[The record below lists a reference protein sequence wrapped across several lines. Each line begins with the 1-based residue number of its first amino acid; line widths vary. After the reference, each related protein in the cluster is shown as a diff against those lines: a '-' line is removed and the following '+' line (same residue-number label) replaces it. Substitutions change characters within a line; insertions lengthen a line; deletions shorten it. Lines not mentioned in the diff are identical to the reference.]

1 MSEPVRTGVVGVG
14 TMGRHHAR
22 LYRELPDTR
31 LVGVAD
37 ADAERAA
44 RVAEEYDTVAYDR
57 DALLAE
63 VDAVSVAVPTPYH
76 AEVADAAMDAG
87 THLLVEKPF
96 VEDAATGEA
105 LVERADREGLVLQ
118 VGHVERFNPAV
129 VALADIVPDLDL
141 VAVTADRLGPPL
153 DRRVDD
159 GVVLDLMIHDI
170 DVLLSLVD
178 GPLERVEA
186 SGTDDGQYATAVL
199 TFESGV
205 VATLTASRVT
215 QEKVRAL
222 SLTARQ
228 CQVNVDYG
236 DQSVEIHRHSLPE
249 YIVNNGDVRYRH
261 ESITEH
267 PTVENGEPLRAE
279 LSAFAEAVRTGG
291 DPVVSGRDG
300 LRALAVA
307 EEILDAVAAPDA
319 EVTLP

>member
-1 MSEPVRTGVVGVG
+1 MSEPVETGVVGVG

-22 LYRELPDTR
+22 LYRELPETR

-37 ADAERAA
+37 ADPERAQG
-44 RVAEEYDTVAYDR
+44 VAEEYDTVAYDR
-57 DALLAE
+57 EALLDS

-76 AEVADAAMDAG
+76 AEVAEAAMDAG
-87 THLLVEKPF
+87 VHVLVEKPF
-96 VEDAATGEA
+96 VEDAASGEA
-105 LVERADREGLVLQ
+105 LIERADREGLVLQ

-129 VALADIVPDLDL
+129 VALSDIVPDLEL
-141 VAVTADRLGPPL
+141 VAVTTNRLGPPL
-153 DRRVDD
+153 DRSVRD

-178 GPLERVEA
+178 SPLERVEA

-199 TFESGV
+199 TFADGV
-205 VATLTASRVT
+205 VATLTASRIT
-215 QEKVRAL
+215 QEKVRTL
-222 SLTARQ
+222 SLTARE

-279 LSAFAEAVRTGG
+279 LAAFAEAVRTGS
-291 DPVVSGRDG
+291 DPVVDGRDG

-307 EEILDAVAAPDA
+307 RKILDAVATPEP
-319 EVTLP
+319 EVQLP